1 MKVKAGLNRH
11 TLGKYWLASLVVIGM
26 TACNSSDS
34 DDDGNEG
41 YIKFYNASKNAPEIY
56 LTIDEDLDT
65 SEDDETEI
73 TFSSVGYTEALGTY
87 EIDTNDYFYEL
98 AWQDGDSSVRSELE
112 MIYQGELS
120 IEKNTLKLVVLNDD
134 VTAPEVVVY
143 DIPVIDD
150 DDDDTYSLFNFNV
163 LNVSTNTNAIDV
175 YISESDETFN
185 EATLL
190 GSYQNK
196 AFSENQKFDQGSY
209 VFYIT
214 YSGSD
219 EVIYQS
225 DAVDYY
231 YSAQYIM
238 VIRENTGVGTS
249 PFIMDKVSN
258 STQVEYIDFNAEAR
272 FRVYNAISTNDLLPN
287 YQGDVTLHVNEVDDT
302 PEVELLNY
310 GQLSEAMN
318 VDSGDYSLSLLA
330 SDTNLSLVS
339 HHLLSLSENA
349 NKTVF
354 FYADEEN
361 VDHDGD
367 GNVDEDGD
375 GIVDEK
381 EVTIH
386 SLVIDSSDNTSIY
399 GHEITAVNL
408 ADNED
413 FDLINIYFVR
423 SDETIDSAYYN
434 RSFSFADHET
444 LYLNNNTYQ
453 VYVVAKENSSN
464 IILDSFELILDEAST
479 DQFIVIE
486 NSLSSSTG
494 YKANLFS
501 RSSE

>member
-1 MKVKAGLNRH
+1 MKVKFNFGRQQFLKSLLVA
-11 TLGKYWLASLVVIGM
+11 WVVASVS
-26 TACNSSDS
+26 ACNSSG
-34 DDDGNEG
+34 DDDDSNQG

-56 LTIDEDLDT
+56 LTIDEDLET

-73 TFSSVGYTEALGTY
+73 TFSSVGYAEALGTY
-87 EIDTNDYFYEL
+87 EIELNDYFFEL

-112 MIYQGELS
+112 MIYQSELA
-120 IEKNTLKLVVLNDD
+120 IEKNSLKLVVLNDD
-134 VTAPEVVVY
+134 VTAPDVIVY
-143 DIPVIDD
+143 DIPVIDE

-163 LNVSTNTNAIDV
+163 LNISTNNNVIDV
-175 YISESDETFN
+175 YMSESDETYN
-185 EATLL
+185 EAQLL
-190 GSYQNK
+190 GSYDNK
-196 AFSENQKFDQGSY
+196 EISDNHKFNQGSY
-209 VFYIT
+209 IFYIT
-214 YSGSD
+214 YAGSD

-238 VIRENTGVGTS
+238 VIRENTGVGSS
-249 PFIMDKVSN
+249 PFIIDKVSN
-258 STQVEYIDFNAEAR
+258 SSRVEYIDYNAEAR
-272 FRVYNAISTNDLLPN
+272 FRVYNAIRMNDLLPE
-287 YQGDVTLHVNEVDDT
+287 YHGEVTVHVNDIDDS
-302 PEVELLNY
+302 PEIGLLTSS
-310 GQLSEAMN
+310 QLSDALD
-318 VDSGDYSLSLLA
+318 VDSGDYSLSLLT
-330 SDTNLSLVS
+330 SDTDTALVS

-361 VDHDGD
+361 VDEDGD

-413 FDLINIYFVR
+413 FNLVNIYFVR
-423 SDETIDSAYYN
+423 SDETIDSAFYH
-434 RSFSFADHET
+434 RAFSFADHET

-453 VYVVAKENSSN
+453 VYVVAQENSSN
-464 IILDSFELILDEAST
+464 IILDSFELILDEDST

-486 NSLSSSTG
+486 NNQTSGTG

>member
-1 MKVKAGLNRH
+1 MKMKTGLSRQVIVKFC
-11 TLGKYWLASLVVIGM
+11 LASLVILGV

-34 DDDGNEG
+34 DDDNNQG
-41 YIKFYNASKNAPEIY
+41 YIKFYNASKNAPDIF

-87 EIDTNDYFYEL
+87 EIDINDYFYEL

-112 MIYQGELS
+112 MIYQSELS

-134 VTAPEVVVY
+134 VTAPDVVVY
-143 DIPVIDD
+143 DIPVIDEE
-150 DDDDTYSLFNFNV
+150 DDDTYSLFNFNV
-163 LNVSTNTNAIDV
+163 LNVSANSAVVDV

-185 EATLL
+185 EAQLL

-196 AFSENQKFDQGSY
+196 QLSDNQKFDQGSY

-238 VIRENTGVGTS
+238 IIRENTGVGSS

-272 FRVYNAISTNDLLPN
+272 FRVYNAISMNDLLTD
-287 YQGDVTLHVNEVDDT
+287 YLGDVTLHINEVDDS
-302 PEVELLNY
+302 PEIEVLNY
-310 GQLSEAMN
+310 GQLSEAIN
-318 VDSGDYSLSLLA
+318 IDSGDYSLSLLT
-330 SDTNLSLVS
+330 SNTEIPLVS

-361 VDHDGD
+361 VDD
-367 GNVDEDGD
+367 
-375 GIVDEK
+375 
-381 EVTIH
+381 
-386 SLVIDSSDNTSIY
+386 
-399 GHEITAVNL
+399 
-408 ADNED
+408 DNED
-413 FDLINIYFVR
+413 FNLVNLR
-423 SDETIDSAYYN
+423 S
-434 RSFSFADHET
+434 
-444 LYLNNNTYQ
+444 
-453 VYVVAKENSSN
+453 
-464 IILDSFELILDEAST
+464 
-479 DQFIVIE
+479 
-486 NSLSSSTG
+486 G
-494 YKANLFS
+494 
-501 RSSE
+501 

>member
-1 MKVKAGLNRH
+1 MKVKFNFGRQQFL
-11 TLGKYWLASLVVIGM
+11 KSWLVALVVLGVS
-26 TACNSSDS
+26 ACNSSD
-34 DDDGNEG
+34 DDDDSNQG

-56 LTIDEDLDT
+56 LTIDEDLDI

-73 TFSSVGYTEALGTY
+73 TFSSVGYAEALGTY
-87 EIDTNDYFYEL
+87 EIELNDYFFEL

-112 MIYQGELS
+112 MIYQSELA
-120 IEKNTLKLVVLNDD
+120 IEKNSLKLVVLNDD
-134 VTAPEVVVY
+134 VTAPDVIVY
-143 DIPVIDD
+143 DIPVIDE

-163 LNVSTNTNAIDV
+163 LNVSTNNNVIDV
-175 YISESDETFN
+175 YMSESDETFN
-185 EATLL
+185 EAQLL
-190 GSYQNK
+190 GSYDNK
-196 AFSENQKFDQGSY
+196 EISDNHKFDQGSY
-209 VFYIT
+209 IFYIT
-214 YSGSD
+214 YAGSD

-238 VIRENTGVGTS
+238 VIRENTGVGSS
-249 PFIMDKVSN
+249 PFIIDKVSN
-258 STQVEYIDFNAEAR
+258 SSRVEYIDYNAEAR
-272 FRVYNAISTNDLLPN
+272 FRVYNAIRMNDLLPE
-287 YQGDVTLHVNEVDDT
+287 YHGEVTVHVNDIDDS
-302 PEVELLNY
+302 PEIELLTS
-310 GQLSEAMN
+310 GQLSDALD
-318 VDSGDYSLSLLA
+318 VDSGDYSLSLLT
-330 SDTNLSLVS
+330 SDTDTALVS

-361 VDHDGD
+361 VDEDGD

-413 FDLINIYFVR
+413 FNLVNIYFVR
-423 SDETIDSAYYN
+423 SDETIDSAFYH
-434 RSFSFADHET
+434 RAFSFADHET

-453 VYVVAKENSSN
+453 VYVVAQENSSN
-464 IILDSFELILDEAST
+464 IILDSFELILDEDST

-486 NSLSSSTG
+486 NNQTSGTG

>member
-1 MKVKAGLNRH
+1 MKVRFGSGQQKFLKG
-11 TLGKYWLASLVVIGM
+11 WLAALVVLGVS
-26 TACNSSDS
+26 ACNSSDS
-34 DDDGNEG
+34 DDDSNQG
-41 YIKFYNASKNAPEIY
+41 YIKFYNASKNAPDIY

-73 TFSSVGYTEALGTY
+73 TFSSVGYAAALGTY
-87 EIDTNDYFYEL
+87 EIDINDYFFEL

-112 MIYQGELS
+112 MIYQSELS
-120 IEKNTLKLVVLNDD
+120 IEKDSLKLVVLNDD
-134 VTAPEVVVY
+134 VTAPDVVVY
-143 DIPVIDD
+143 DIPVIDEE
-150 DDDDTYSLFNFNV
+150 DDDTYSLFNFNV
-163 LNVSTNTNAIDV
+163 LNVSTNNNAIDV
-175 YISESDETFN
+175 YVSESDETFN
-185 EATLL
+185 EAQLL

-196 AFSENQKFDQGSY
+196 EISDNHKFDQGSY
-209 VFYIT
+209 IFYIT

-238 VIRENTGVGTS
+238 VIRENTGVGSS
-249 PFIMDKVSN
+249 PFILDKVSN
-258 STQVEYIDFNAEAR
+258 STQVEYIDYNAEAR
-272 FRVYNAISTNDLLPN
+272 FRIYNAIQMNDLLPD
-287 YQGDVTLHVNEVDDT
+287 YQGEVTVYVNDIDDS
-302 PEVELLNY
+302 PEIEQLTF
-310 GQLSEAMN
+310 GQLSEPLN
-318 VDSGDYSLSLLA
+318 VESGDYSLSLLA
-330 SDTNLSLVS
+330 SDNDITLVS

-361 VDHDGD
+361 VDEDGD

-375 GIVDEK
+375 GVVDEK

-413 FDLINIYFVR
+413 FNLVNIYFVR

-434 RSFSFADHET
+434 RSFGYAEHET
-444 LYLNNNTYQ
+444 LYLTNNTYQ

-464 IILDSFELILDEAST
+464 IILDSFELVLDEEST

-486 NSLSSSTG
+486 NDLTSGTG
-494 YKANLFS
+494 YKANMFS
-501 RSSE
+501 RSSD

>member
-1 MKVKAGLNRH
+1 MKVKTGLGRQI
-11 TLGKYWLASLVVIGM
+11 LGKYWLVGLMVFSVS
-26 TACNSSDS
+26 ACNSSDS
-34 DDDGNEG
+34 DDDNNQG

-73 TFSSVGYTEALGTY
+73 TFSSVGYTESLSTY
-87 EIDTNDYFYEL
+87 EVDSKDYFYEL

-112 MIYQGELS
+112 MIYQSELS
-120 IEKNTLKLVVLNDD
+120 ITDSNLKLVVLNDD
-134 VTAPEVVVY
+134 VTAPDVEVY
-143 DIPVIDD
+143 DIPVIDEE
-150 DDDDTYSLFNFNV
+150 DDDTYALFNFNV
-163 LNVSTNTNAIDV
+163 LNVSSDANTIDV
-175 YISESDETFN
+175 YMSESDETFN
-185 EATLL
+185 EAVLL
-190 GSYQNK
+190 GSYQHK
-196 AFSENQKFDQGSY
+196 ELSENQKFDQGSY

-214 YSGSD
+214 YSASD

-238 VIRENTGVGTS
+238 VIRENTGVGSS

-258 STQVEYIDFNAEAR
+258 STQIEYIDFNAEAR
-272 FRVYNAISTNDLLPN
+272 FRVYNAISTNDLLPT
-287 YQGDVTLHVNEVDDT
+287 YQGNVTLHVNEIDDT
-302 PEVELLNY
+302 PEIELLNY
-310 GQLSEAMN
+310 GQLSEAIN
-318 VDSGDYSLSLLA
+318 ADSGDYSLSLLA
-330 SDTNLSLVS
+330 SNTDEKIVS

-361 VDHDGD
+361 VD
-367 GNVDEDGD
+367 EDGD

-381 EVTIH
+381 EITIH

-413 FDLINIYFVR
+413 FNLINIYFVR
-423 SDETIDSAYYN
+423 SDETIDSAFYN

-453 VYVVAKENSSN
+453 VFIVAKENSSN
-464 IILDSFELILDEAST
+464 IILDSFELVLDEAST

-486 NSLSSSTG
+486 NNVGSSTG

>member
-1 MKVKAGLNRH
+1 MKVKIGLGRQI
-11 TLGKYWLASLVVIGM
+11 LAKSCLASLVIFGM

-34 DDDGNEG
+34 DDDNNPG
-41 YIKFYNASKNAPEIY
+41 YIKFYNASKNSPAIY

-87 EIDTNDYFYEL
+87 EIDINDYFYEL

-112 MIYQGELS
+112 MIYQSELS

-134 VTAPEVVVY
+134 VTAPDVVVY

-163 LNVSTNTNAIDV
+163 LNVSTNTSVIDV

-185 EATLL
+185 EAELL

-196 AFSENQKFDQGSY
+196 ELSENQKFDQGSY
-209 VFYIT
+209 VYYIT
-214 YSGSD
+214 YAGSD

-238 VIRENTGVGTS
+238 VIRENTGVGSS

-258 STQVEYIDFNAEAR
+258 SSRVEYIDFNAEAR
-272 FRVYNAISTNDLLPN
+272 FRVYNAISMNDLLPA
-287 YQGDVTLHVNEVDDT
+287 YQGDVTLHVNEIDDT
-302 PEVELLNY
+302 PEIELLNY
-310 GQLSEAMN
+310 GQLSEALN

-330 SDTNLSLVS
+330 SNTETSLVS

-361 VDHDGD
+361 VDNDGD

-413 FDLINIYFVR
+413 FNLVNIYFVR
-423 SDETIDSAYYN
+423 NDETIDSAYYH

-453 VYVVAKENSSN
+453 VYVVAQENSSN
-464 IILDSFELILDEAST
+464 IILDSFELILDEDST

-486 NSLSSSTG
+486 NSQTSGTG